1 MTAFG
6 VAAMLELTE
15 SHEAKSTDSSTGRVV
30 AARSEPLPWSGPLG
44 WRNLR
49 PVLEAKKASG
59 LANLTTGSD
68 AGFSLVE
75 LMIALLVLAIL
86 LAIAIPTFVGTTTS
100 ADNRS
105 VQANLNTAM
114 TDAIAQFQS
123 GGQTFFVNGVQD
135 SVGFA
140 GLLTAA
146 QLSMTF
152 HAGQLGTSTTQG
164 SSGSL
169 STISVA
175 VSSDGSGV
183 ALASYTAPGN
193 CFYAVDNSAALTL
206 AAKGLTPYL
215 GSTVTTVPTLVS
227 AGAIGLPST
236 LGSSFVEVK
245 GDTNPTD
252 CNAYTPK
259 ASGSLTT
266 VQYLTSGFP
275 N

>member
-114 TDAIAQFQS
+114 TDAIAQFHI

-140 GLLTAA
+140 SLLTAA

-152 HAGQLGTSTTQG
+152 HAGSLGTSTSQG

-175 VSSDGSGV
+175 ISADGNGIV
-183 ALASYTAPGN
+183 LAAYTVPGD
-193 CFYAVDNSAALTL
+193 CFFAVDNAVALSPTASGFVPYLGAALTL
-206 AAKGLTPYL
+206 
-215 GSTVTTVPTLVS
+215 GSTS
-227 AGAIGLPST
+227 AGSGAIALPASP
-236 LGSSFVEVK
+236 GVGFVEVK
-245 GDTNPTD
+245 GDANPMD
-252 CNAYTPK
+252 CNAATPK
-259 ASGSLTT
+259 TSGLPAT
-266 VQYLTSGFP
+266 VQYRTSGFP
-275 N
+275 D